1 MHLGID
7 IGGTSVKAALIDDWG
22 RASTASSAPYSRP
35 DTPELVDAI
44 RQACQQLTPGAC
56 LPALHGV
63 GLAVPGLLDAPR
75 GEITA
80 SANVPGLV
88 GTPLRD
94 LLGRAT
100 GQELPPPQFFT
111 DAHAA
116 AIDLIRTESLRPAG
130 RLAALSI
137 GTGVGMCVLDDEQPL
152 LVSGRSSGH
161 VGQIDVTIH
170 EPDREPPVGPDGG
183 RGGLEAYIGLPA
195 LVARLGCTPE
205 TLRTK
210 LEQDRVPLLALAR
223 ALRVVHAMYRPQHIR
238 LLGGVGI
245 RLESFLT
252 YLKGEISRDLT
263 ALARPE
269 WTLVCGTTTFH
280 AAMGAARG
288 AQGPA
293 SP

>member
-7 IGGTSVKAALIDDWG
+7 IGGTSVKAALLDERG
-22 RASTASSAPYSRP
+22 RASMATSAPYSRP
-35 DTPELVDAI
+35 DTPALVEAI
-44 RQACQQLTPGAC
+44 RRACRELTPGSSLAG
-56 LPALHGV
+56 LRGV
-63 GLAVPGLLDAPR
+63 GLAVPGLLDASG
-75 GEITA
+75 GEVTA

-88 GTPLRD
+88 GMPLRD
-94 LLGRAT
+94 LLGEAT
-100 GQELPPPQFFT
+100 GQVLPLPRCFT
-111 DAHAA
+111 DAHAS
-116 AIDLIRTESLRPAG
+116 AIDLVRTESPRPVG

-137 GTGVGMCVLDDEQPL
+137 GTGVGMCVLDDERPL

-161 VGQIDVTIH
+161 VGQMDVTID
-170 EPDREPPVGPDGG
+170 ERDREPPVGPDGG

-223 ALRVVHAMYRPQHIR
+223 ALRVVHAIYRPQHIR
-238 LLGGVGI
+238 LLGGVGNQMAP
-245 RLESFLT
+245 FLP
-252 YLKGEISRDLT
+252 YLKSEISRNLT
-263 ALARPE
+263 SLSRPE
-269 WTLVCGTTTFH
+269 WTLECGTTTFH

-288 AQGPA
+288 AQGAA